1 MNTFISESSLAD
13 ITGTSV
19 ATVQKWGDKGI
30 YPRVVNTN
38 GQKGFYMEQLTGIP
52 AIESM
57 LQSTWDEELKVAPLR
72 NYTTVELFAGA
83 GGLALGMHMAG
94 FKHVLLNEMDA
105 MACQTLRRNHPEW
118 NVLEKDIHCVD
129 FTPLRGK
136 VDLLTGGFPC
146 QAFSYAGKRG
156 GLNDARGTLFFELA
170 RAVREINPKVFLCE
184 NVKGLLSHD
193 DGKTIQVIVG
203 AIKELGYT
211 LIEPRV
217 LKAIMYQVPQK
228 RERLIFVAIRND
240 IAKNVAYKWPSPYKR
255 IVNLRDAFYKGIL
268 FNCDVPE
275 SVGQEYP
282 EKKRKILELVPEG
295 GDWRDLPIEKQ
306 KEYMGASFY
315 LGGGKTGMARRLSM
329 DEPSLTLTCSPAQK
343 QTERCHPHFTRPL
356 TVREYARIQTF
367 PDEWKF
373 EGNMASQYK
382 QIGNAVPVNLA
393 YAVGRSLIRL
403 LNEIEGLY
411 PEESSFAEANDIGK
425 EMLPPSL
432 FEVDMEEL
440 KDKYQDEI
448 LTNPYSSLLADSDEA
463 ECLEL
468 QKNVLI
474 SLVKNDY
481 IQQFENSTSKIYYT
495 GKRFPSTIKLN
506 KLYYFMP
513 YVKGKGIKDLYLIQV
528 ARVGRKSEIAVESND
543 DSLRLVF
550 ELRFVKHLFKDFV
563 SAKLKIW
570 NTFTD
575 TTLSAILSEKKA

>member
-1 MNTFISESSLAD
+1 MTAFISENSLAD
-13 ITGTSV
+13 ITGTSL
-19 ATVQKWGDKGI
+19 ATVQRWGDKGL
-30 YPRVVNTN
+30 YPRMRDEHGRT
-38 GQKGFYMEQLTGIP
+38 GFDMEKLQDIP
-52 AIESM
+52 AIKKM
-57 LQSTWDEELKVAPLR
+57 LNSHWDEEKEAAPLR
-72 NYTTVELFAGA
+72 DYTTVELFAGA
-83 GGLALGMHMAG
+83 GGLALGMHLAG

-118 NVLEKDIHCVD
+118 NVLEQDIHCVD
-129 FTPLRGK
+129 FTPLHDK

-193 DGKTIQVIVG
+193 EGRTIQVIQQ
-203 AIKELGYT
+203 AIGELGYT
-211 LIEPRV
+211 LVEPEV

-240 IAKNVAYKWPSPYKR
+240 LAKEVTYKWPSPYKR
-255 IVNLRDAFYKGIL
+255 VVTLRDAFYKGIL
-268 FNCDVPE
+268 YNRDVPE

-282 EKKRKILELVPEG
+282 EKKKLIMELVPEG
-295 GDWRDLPIEKQ
+295 GDWRNLPIDKQ
-306 KEYMGASFY
+306 KEYMGGSFY

-343 QTERCHPHFTRPL
+343 QTERCHPYQTRPL

-367 PDEWKF
+367 PDEWEF
-373 EGNMASQYK
+373 EGNMAAQYK

-393 YAVGRSLIRL
+393 SAVGRSLIRL
-403 LNEIEGLY
+403 LNEIEGLH
-411 PEESSFAEANDIGK
+411 PEDSCFDEANKIGK
-425 EMLPPSL
+425 DMIPPTL
-432 FEVDMEEL
+432 FEMDMQDL
-440 KDKYQDEI
+440 KKEFPEDI
-448 LTNPYSSLLADSDEA
+448 LVNPYTSVVSEHQEEDLKQS
-463 ECLEL
+463 
-468 QKNVLI
+468 KSVLV

-481 IQQFENSTSKIYYT
+481 VEQFENSSAKIYYT
-495 GKRFPSTIKLN
+495 GKRFPSTVKLN

-513 YVKGKGIKDLYLIQV
+513 YVKKKGIKDLYLIKV
-528 ARVGRKSEIAVESND
+528 ARVGTKREALPDDKD

-550 ELRFVKHLFKDFV
+550 ELQFVKHLFEDFV
-563 SAKLKIW
+563 PIKLKIW

-575 TTLSAILSEKKA
+575 TTLSAILAENM

>member
-1 MNTFISESSLAD
+1 MNTFISESNLAD

-19 ATVQKWGDKGI
+19 ATVQKWGDKGT
-30 YPRVVNTN
+30 YPRVINEK
-38 GQKGFYMEQLTGIP
+38 GQRGFYMEQLADIP

-57 LQSTWDEELKVAPLR
+57 LKSSWDEELNVAPLR
-72 NYTTVELFAGA
+72 DYTTVELFAGA

-118 NVLEKDIHCVD
+118 NVLERDVHCVD

-146 QAFSYAGKRG
+146 QAFSYAGKKG

-170 RAVREINPKVFLCE
+170 RAVKEINPKVFLCE

-193 DGKTIQVIVG
+193 DGKTIKVIEE
-203 AIKELGYT
+203 AIKELGYV
-211 LIEPRV
+211 LMGPRV

-228 RERLIFVAIRND
+228 RERLIFVAVRND
-240 IAKNVAYKWPSPYKR
+240 IAENVTFKWPSPYRR
-255 IVNLRDAFYKGIL
+255 IVCLRDAFSKGIL
-268 FNCDVPE
+268 YNSDVPE
-275 SVGQEYP
+275 SIGQEYP

-295 GDWRDLPIEKQ
+295 GDWRDLPVDKQ

-343 QTERCHPHFTRPL
+343 QTERCHPRFTRPL
-356 TVREYARIQTF
+356 TVREYARVQTF

-373 EGNMASQYK
+373 EGNMAAQYK

-393 YAVGRSLIRL
+393 YAVGRALIRL
-403 LNEIEGLY
+403 LNDIEGMHH
-411 PEESSFAEANDIGK
+411 EGGCFDEAYEIGRK
-425 EMLPPSL
+425 MLPPSL
-432 FEVDMEEL
+432 FEIDLAEL
-440 KDKYQDEI
+440 KEKYQDEI
-448 LTNPYSSLLADSDEA
+448 LRNPYGSLLFDDGNTE
-463 ECLEL
+463 EL
-468 QKNVLI
+468 DAQKSVLV

-481 IQQFENSTSKIYYT
+481 IEQFENSSAKVYYT
-495 GKRFPSTIKLN
+495 GKRFPSTVKLN
-506 KLYYFMP
+506 KLHYFMP
-513 YVKGKGIKDLYLIQV
+513 YLKGKGIKDLYLIRV
-528 ARVGRKSEIAVESND
+528 ARVGKKSEVVADSDD
-543 DSLRLVF
+543 DSLRLVL
-550 ELRFVKHLFKDFV
+550 ELKFVRHLFDDFV
-563 SAKLKIW
+563 PTRLKIW

-575 TTLSAILSEKKA
+575 TTLSALLAGRM